1 MNEAEKLKVLAK
13 ERKDIV
19 HIMRLLKEWGQLDIK
34 GFPLIQSLVEKLE
47 NGESCLQSYQRR
59 VVV

>member
-1 MNEAEKLKVLAK
+1 MNEAEKLKVLVK
-13 ERKDIV
+13 ERKDIA
-19 HIMRLLKEWGQLDIK
+19 HIIRLLKEWGQLDIK
-34 GFPLIQSLVEKLE
+34 GFSLIQSLVEKLE